1 MIKRFALTLLALAF
15 LGPAAAPAFAG
26 ELAQPSGPVVL
37 TIAGKI
43 GKTNR
48 PAFDA
53 FEDGILN
60 YHEKRFDKAAAF
72 DRAML
77 EGLGLHEVTIA
88 YKDWPKPFRFEGPR
102 LKDLLAAVGATG
114 ATISMLALDGYA
126 VDVEVSEL
134 DRDDWILAIARDGA
148 PLALGQRG
156 PAWAVYARG
165 DGQPPSHDDE
175 ARWGWA
181 IFYIEVR

>member
-53 FEDGILN
+53 FE
-60 YHEKRFDKAAAF
+60 E
-72 DRAML
+72 
-77 EGLGLHEVTIA
+77 TIA
-88 YKDWPKPFRFEGPR
+88 YKDWPKPFRFQGPR

-114 ATISMLALDGYA
+114 STISLLALDGYA

>member
-1 MIKRFALTLLALAF
+1 MIKRFALPLLALAF
-15 LGPAAAPAFAG
+15 LSLAAAPAVAG
-26 ELAQPSGPVVL
+26 DLARPSGPVVL
-37 TIAGKI
+37 TVAGKI

-77 EGLGLHEVTIA
+77 EGLGMHEVTIA
-88 YKDWPKPFRFEGPR
+88 YEEWPKAFRFQGPR

-114 ATISMLALDGYA
+114 TTISLLALDGYA
-126 VDVEVSEL
+126 VEVEISDL
-134 DRDDWILAIARDGA
+134 DENDWVLAIARDGA

-165 DGQPPSHDDE
+165 DGRAPNHDDE

-181 IFYIEVR
+181 IFYVEVR